1 MLTEELICLQNDEI
15 KLGLREL
22 ANSLNPTHSI
32 DFIYNYRTAKDIKN
46 EIEREGLYPRFYNS
60 EKALLRRRDQL
71 KLFHAEIERK
81 LLGKY
86 FYRKPAKDRIKSIC
100 FPEHINSNVHY
111 HCIFSIPKRY
121 HAKFTKI
128 AIKIWLNICKSG
140 HLEILPLITDDQRI
154 GKIDY
159 CHKEIF
165 KLQNYESFVL
175 HSEFWSFKKKAHDET
190 AVPHM
195 VYPR

>member
-1 MLTEELICLQNDEI
+1 MLTEEIIFQQNDEI

-32 DFIYNYRTAKDIKN
+32 DFIYNYETDEDRQ
-46 EIEREGLYPRFYNS
+46 REGFHRKFYNK
-60 EKALLRRRDQL
+60 EKALLRRRDEL
-71 KLFHAEIERK
+71 KLFHASLERK

-100 FPEHINSNVHY
+100 FPEHIDSNVHY
-111 HCIFSIPKRY
+111 HGIFSIPKRY
-121 HAKFTKI
+121 HDKFTNL
-128 AIKIWLNICKSG
+128 AIMSWLKICKSG

-154 GKIDY
+154 GKINY

-175 HSEFWSFKKKAHDET
+175 HSEFWSFKKKAHDKT
-190 AVPHM
+190 TVSNLL
-195 VYPR
+195 

>member
-15 KLGLREL
+15 KKGLTDI
-22 ANSLNPTHSI
+22 AYSLNPTHSI
-32 DFIYNYRTAKDIKN
+32 DFVYNYETDEDRQ
-46 EIEREGLYPRFYNS
+46 REGIYRKFYNK
-60 EKALLRRRDQL
+60 EKALLRRRGQL
-71 KLFHAEIERK
+71 NLFHANIERK

-86 FYRKPAKDRIKSIC
+86 FYKKPAKDRIKSIC
-100 FPEHINSNVHY
+100 FPEHINTNVHY
-111 HCIFSIPKRY
+111 HGIFSIPKRY
-121 HAKFTKI
+121 HAKFTNL
-128 AIKIWLNICKSG
+128 AILSWLRICKSG

-165 KLQNYESFVL
+165 KLQNYENFVL
-175 HSEFWSFKKKAHDET
+175 ASEFWSFKKKTYDET
-190 AVPHM
+190 TVPHL